1 VLTLEQLLAKIEDLN
16 NDPSIH
22 GILVQLPVPKHISEP
37 AITAAVHA
45 MKDVDGFG
53 AVNIGDLA
61 KRGGNPMFIP
71 CTPKGV
77 MVLLKEYGVD
87 LNGKHAVVLG
97 RSDIVGS
104 PVSYLLKNANATVTI
119 CHSGTRDL
127 PGFIKQADVLVSAI
141 GQARFVKGEW
151 LKPGVVV
158 IDVGTNFVEDSTR
171 KTGKRLVGDVDF
183 EAAKQVASFIT
194 PVPGGVGPM
203 TVAMLLENVVTSAE
217 RFYELMQ
224 HRKTVPLPLKF
235 QRPVP
240 SDIAVSRS
248 QTPKNVKLI
257 AHELGISDRELELY
271 GPYKAKINLDLL
283 QRLGHRRDG
292 KYVLVAG
299 ITPTPLGEGKSV
311 GSFTC
316 RAWSLD

>member
-1 VLTLEQLLAKIEDLN
+1 
-16 NDPSIH
+16 
-22 GILVQLPVPKHISEP
+22 
-37 AITAAVHA
+37 

-61 KRGGNPMFIP
+61 KRGGSPLFTA

-77 MVLLKEYGVD
+77 MALLEEYNVD
-87 LNGKHAVVLG
+87 VSGRHAVVLG

-104 PVSYLLKNANATVTI
+104 PVSYLLRNANATVTV
-119 CHSGTRDL
+119 CHSLTNNL
-127 PGFIKQADVLVSAI
+127 PEFIKQADVLVSAI
-141 GQARFVKGEW
+141 GRPQFVKGEW

-158 IDVGTNFVEDSTR
+158 IDVGTNFIEDSTR

-183 EAAKQVASFIT
+183 ESAKGVASLIT

-203 TVAMLLENVVTSAE
+203 TVAMLLENVASSAN
-217 RFYELMQ
+217 RFYEQMR
-224 HRKTVPLPLKF
+224 HRKTVPLPLNP
-235 QRPVP
+235 QNPVP

-248 QTPKNVKLI
+248 QTPKNVKVI

-271 GPYKAKINLDLL
+271 GAYKAKIHLDLL
-283 QRLGHRRDG
+283 ERLGHRRNG

-311 GSFTC
+311 GLYHC
-316 RAWSLD
+316 RTGLLDPSCIILTFYARPLPWA